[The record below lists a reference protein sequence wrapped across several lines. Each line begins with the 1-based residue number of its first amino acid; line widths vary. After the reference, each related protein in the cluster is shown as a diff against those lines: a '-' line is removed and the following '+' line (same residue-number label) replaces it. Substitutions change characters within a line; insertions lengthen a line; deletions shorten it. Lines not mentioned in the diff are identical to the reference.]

1 MEQMKKVSGDSRYH
15 LAMEFCEW
23 LFWNETEREDQLL
36 VPNFK
41 NQLINEQERDGEQ
54 TPSPCK

>member
-1 MEQMKKVSGDSRYH
+1 MKKVSGDSRYH